1 MNTQFTQLAH
11 LSHIYITK
19 TKLTRYS
26 SRSKVEH
33 RSDADEELI
42 SLPFYGGAKGQVLQI
57 KRKPDGTVTSE
68 VVKQNEENNEYKND
82 MTSFQ
87 QNLANIQKAASELV
101 SLQQNIKLSGRL
113 TDTDHKIYAENLAK
127 LGVSA
132 QNLAHIQQSGGQD
145 DFRLLFEGPLGIRND
160 VSAKEDLSGEKV
172 DAADKVEPDQEE
184 ENVGEEDGT
193 TSSSTAKPETDDSV
207 QVNIPD
213 KDASVAEAKPIG
225 KLI

>member
-1 MNTQFTQLAH
+1 
-11 LSHIYITK
+11 
-19 TKLTRYS
+19 
-26 SRSKVEH
+26 
-33 RSDADEELI
+33 
-42 SLPFYGGAKGQVLQI
+42 
-57 KRKPDGTVTSE
+57 
-68 VVKQNEENNEYKND
+68 

-132 QNLAHIQQSGGQD
+132 QNLAHIQQLGGHD
-145 DFRLLFEGPLGIRND
+145 DFRLLFEGPLGNRND

-172 DAADKVEPDQEE
+172 DAADQVEPDQEE

-193 TSSSTAKPETDDSV
+193 STSSTAKPETDDSV

-225 KLI
+225 KLILINSEFAIT

>member
-1 MNTQFTQLAH
+1 M
-11 LSHIYITK
+11 
-19 TKLTRYS
+19 
-26 SRSKVEH
+26 VEH
-33 RSDADEELI
+33 RSGADEELI

-57 KRKPDGTVTSE
+57 NRKPDGTVTSQ
-68 VVKQNEENNEYKND
+68 VVKQNEETNEYKSD

-160 VSAKEDLSGEKV
+160 LSSKEDLSGEKV

-193 TSSSTAKPETDDSV
+193 SSSSTAKPETDDSV

-213 KDASVAEAKPIG
+213 KDASVAEAKPVG
-225 KLI
+225 KHIPFICESVTV

>member
-1 MNTQFTQLAH
+1 
-11 LSHIYITK
+11 
-19 TKLTRYS
+19 
-26 SRSKVEH
+26 
-33 RSDADEELI
+33 
-42 SLPFYGGAKGQVLQI
+42 
-57 KRKPDGTVTSE
+57 
-68 VVKQNEENNEYKND
+68 

-101 SLQQNIKLSGRL
+101 NLQQNIKLSGRL

-160 VSAKEDLSGEKV
+160 VSAKEDLSGEKI

-193 TSSSTAKPETDDSV
+193 SSTSTSKPETDDSV

-225 KLI
+225 NLISI

>member
-1 MNTQFTQLAH
+1 
-11 LSHIYITK
+11 
-19 TKLTRYS
+19 
-26 SRSKVEH
+26 
-33 RSDADEELI
+33 
-42 SLPFYGGAKGQVLQI
+42 
-57 KRKPDGTVTSE
+57 
-68 VVKQNEENNEYKND
+68 

-160 VSAKEDLSGEKV
+160 AKEDLSGEKV
-172 DAADKVEPDQEE
+172 DAADKVEEEE
-184 ENVGEEDGT
+184 ENVGEEEGT
-193 TSSSTAKPETDDSV
+193 SSSSTAKPETDDSV

-225 KLI
+225 NLNTLNYL